1 MGEWGKGWMKPQ
13 VLITRVLPE
22 PALQVV
28 RQACEVQ
35 LDPLDQQLTPEA
47 LRQAVVGKHGVL
59 CLITDRIDAPVLEA
73 ATDLKVVSNIAV
85 GYDNIDVAAATQ
97 RGILVTNTPGV
108 VTESTADLTWS
119 LLCSIARRI
128 AEGDRYIRAGKWREW
143 TLMLMAGGDVYGK
156 TLGIFGMGRIGQA
169 VARRATGFHMRVLY
183 HNRHRLEPEREAALN
198 ATLVDKA
205 TLLQQA
211 DFVSVHVPLSAATTH
226 FISTAELRLMRPTAY
241 LINAARGPV
250 VDEAALMQ
258 ALQHEWIA
266 GAALDVFED
275 EPHVPQALKELENVV
290 LVPHIGSAS
299 VATRTRMAV
308 MAAENLVAVLRG
320 VDTPYVVNPA
330 ARTQGATSSVPAP
343 NSKE

>member
-1 MGEWGKGWMKPQ
+1 
-13 VLITRVLPE
+13 VLPQ
-22 PALQVV
+22 PALDIVSG
-28 RQACEVQ
+28 ACEVQ
-35 LDPLDQQLTPEA
+35 LDPLDRQLTPTA
-47 LRQAVVGKHGVL
+47 LRQAVVGKQGVL
-59 CLITDRIDAPVLEA
+59 CLITDCIDAPLLEA
-73 ATDLKVVSNIAV
+73 AADLKVVSTVAV

-119 LLCSIARRI
+119 LLCSVARRI

-143 TLMLMAGGDVYGK
+143 RLMHLAGGDVYGK

-169 VARRATGFHMRVLY
+169 VARRAKGFHMRVLY
-183 HNRHRLEPEREAALN
+183 HNRHPVEPEIETELN
-198 ATLVDKA
+198 ATWVDKP

-211 DFVSVHVPLSAATTH
+211 DFVSVHVPLSTLTTH
-226 FISTAELRLMRPTAY
+226 FIGAEELRMMRPTAY

-250 VDEAALMQ
+250 VDEAALIQ
-258 ALQHEWIA
+258 ALQQGWIA
-266 GAALDVFED
+266 GAALDVFEH
-275 EPHVPQALKELENVV
+275 EPQVPQALKELENVV

-320 VDTPYVVNPA
+320 EHTPHVVNPA
-330 ARTQGATSSVPAP
+330 VMAQGV
-343 NSKE
+343 

>member
-1 MGEWGKGWMKPQ
+1 MKPR
-13 VLITRVLPE
+13 VLMTRVLPE
-22 PALQVV
+22 PALEVV

-35 LDPLDQQLTPEA
+35 LDPLDQQLTPVA
-47 LRQAVVGKHGVL
+47 LRQAVVDKQGVL
-59 CLITDRIDAPVLEA
+59 CLITDRIDAPVLDA
-73 ATDLKVVSNIAV
+73 AAELKVVSNIAV

-143 TLMLMAGGDVYGK
+143 TLLLMAGGEVYGT

-169 VARRATGFHMRVLY
+169 VARRAKGFHMRVLY
-183 HNRHRLEPEREAALN
+183 HNRHRVEPALEVELN
-198 ATLVDKA
+198 ATWVDKC

-226 FISTAELRLMRPTAY
+226 FIGAAELRLMRPTAY
-241 LINAARGPV
+241 VINAARGPV
-250 VDEAALMQ
+250 VDETALIQ
-258 ALQHEWIA
+258 ALQQGWIA
-266 GAALDVFED
+266 GAALDVFEH
-275 EPHVPQALKELENVV
+275 EPLVPQALQELENVV

-320 VDTPYVVNPA
+320 ASTPHVVNPA
-330 ARTQGATSSVPAP
+330 VLAQRTVSSAP
-343 NSKE
+343 